1 MSKSKIVAVACE
13 ADGGLQSNVS
23 GHFGHTPIFVV
34 AEIADGKILTTKVVK
49 SPGHG
54 EGGCSMPGFVH
65 QLGAQA
71 LIVGGLGAGAS
82 NGLSAFGI
90 EVIGGVSGNA
100 GEALRALAAGT
111 LASGDATCAG
121 HGSEGHVCSH
131 HEK

>member
-1 MSKSKIVAVACE
+1 MSKGKIVAVACE
-13 ADGGLQSNVS
+13 ANTGLEGNVS

-34 AEIADGKILTTKVVK
+34 AEIADGKVLTTKVVR

-54 EGGCSMPGFVH
+54 EGACSMPGFVQ

-100 GEALRALAAGT
+100 GEALRAMAEGN
-111 LASGDATCAG
+111 LASGDSTC
-121 HGSEGHVCSH
+121 HGQGGGHVCSH
-131 HEK
+131 HDT